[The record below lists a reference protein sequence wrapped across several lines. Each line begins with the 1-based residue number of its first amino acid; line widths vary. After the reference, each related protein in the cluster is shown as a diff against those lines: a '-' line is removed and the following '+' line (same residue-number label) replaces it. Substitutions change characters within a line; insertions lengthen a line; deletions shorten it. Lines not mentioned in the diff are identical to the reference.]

1 MTQNVMGVN
10 HPANGPLSDER
21 IVRVQTLLEKAAE
34 QSDGG
39 NLGYAMADAVKGLGE
54 LLQRRSEDTAECV
67 VIHCYHYNAEMKTCH
82 RAGYIGT
89 PERVADRESYYRLME
104 LIGEVNNDTVT
115 CIVSLGYLGE
125 TSELLQVQG
134 DCQQIA
140 VNGSAE

>member
-1 MTQNVMGVN
+1 MNQNVKGVN
-10 HPANGPLSDER
+10 HPANGQLSGER
-21 IVRVQTLLEKAAE
+21 IVRVQELLKKAAA

-39 NLGYAMADAVKGLGE
+39 NLGYAMADAAKGLGE
-54 LLQRRSEDTAECV
+54 LLQRRSEGAAEGV

-89 PERVADRESYYRLME
+89 RERVADRESYYRLME

-115 CIVSLGYLGE
+115 GIVSLGYLGE
-125 TSELLQVQG
+125 TIELLQG

-140 VNGSAE
+140 VNGSTE